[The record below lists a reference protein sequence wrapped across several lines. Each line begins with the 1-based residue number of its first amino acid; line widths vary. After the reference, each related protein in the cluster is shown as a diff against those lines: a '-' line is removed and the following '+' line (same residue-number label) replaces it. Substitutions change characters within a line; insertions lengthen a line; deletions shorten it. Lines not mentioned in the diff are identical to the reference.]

1 MVGTRETSTTYM
13 SNINLI
19 AEKAL
24 LERQKLPE
32 AIAKGMYKPSYDGL
46 GLGNIAALALDWLCP
61 EAPKLS
67 DRTALPIFNPELL
80 GVKSVTDAWQ
90 DWQQQAPIK
99 HVVLLILDALGYD
112 QLQTLMSEGDTPKL
126 AEACKKKQAFFMP
139 ATSVFPTTTV
149 TALTSAATAYAPA
162 QHGLIGTHVYF
173 QEIGGAVNL
182 IGFRPSVSPTSTPYL
197 DNQLNPDTLIPVP
210 NIYLRMEK
218 AGVNVE
224 IINYHYF
231 KNSSISRFTSAGSSA
246 GTDGFVGYLTAPD
259 AFSQLR
265 SRLLLK
271 QFQNHNPSFT
281 YLYIPNIDTLAHR
294 YQPLSPNYRAEVAAI
309 DFSLHR
315 ELFAPLTGRSDT
327 VLLLVADH
335 GQIPV
340 SPEKI
345 IWLEKHPMLMENL
358 FLQTGGSRY
367 QYLHIRKGKEI
378 IVADYVRENLAEKI
392 LFLWKD
398 KAIALGLLGLSG
410 ENISDINDERI
421 GDAIL
426 LPKDGWV
433 CFDGEEGKHPVGI
446 HGGLSREE
454 MLIPFLA
461 YRF

>member
-1 MVGTRETSTTYM
+1 M
-13 SNINLI
+13 SNINSI

-32 AIAKGMYKPSYDGL
+32 AIAPGMYKPSYDGL

-61 EAPKLS
+61 EAPILS
-67 DRTALPIFNPELL
+67 DRTALPRFNPELL
-80 GVKSVTDAWQ
+80 GVKSVTDAWK

-112 QLQTLMSEGDTPKL
+112 QLQTLMNEGDTPRL
-126 AEACKKKQAFFMP
+126 AEACRKKQAFFMP

-182 IGFRPSVSPTSTPYL
+182 IGFRPSISPTSTTYL
-197 DNQLNPDTLIPVP
+197 DTQLNPDTLIPVP
-210 NIYLRMEK
+210 NMYLRMEK

-224 IINYHYF
+224 IINYYQF

-246 GTDGFVGYLTAPD
+246 GTDGFIGYLTAPD

-265 SRLLLK
+265 SRLERLPLGESRLLLK
-271 QFQNHNPSFT
+271 YQSQNHNPSFT

-315 ELFAPLTGRSDT
+315 ELFAP
-327 VLLLVADH
+327 
-335 GQIPV
+335 
-340 SPEKI
+340 
-345 IWLEKHPMLMENL
+345 
-358 FLQTGGSRY
+358 
-367 QYLHIRKGKEI
+367 
-378 IVADYVRENLAEKI
+378 
-392 LFLWKD
+392 
-398 KAIALGLLGLSG
+398 
-410 ENISDINDERI
+410 
-421 GDAIL
+421 
-426 LPKDGWV
+426 
-433 CFDGEEGKHPVGI
+433 
-446 HGGLSREE
+446 
-454 MLIPFLA
+454 
-461 YRF
+461 

>member
-1 MVGTRETSTTYM
+1 M
-13 SNINLI
+13 SDIHLI
-19 AEKAL
+19 AEQAL
-24 LERQKLPE
+24 VERQKLPQTFGVE
-32 AIAKGMYKPSYDGL
+32 MYKPSYDGL
-46 GLGNIAALALDWLCP
+46 GLANIAALAVDFLCP
-61 EAPKLS
+61 EAPVLS
-67 DRTALPIFNPELL
+67 KQNPVPTFRPELL
-80 GVKSVTDAWQ
+80 GVKSVTDAWNS
-90 DWQQQAPIK
+90 WRSQAPIK

-112 QLQTLMSEGDTPKL
+112 QLITLMNAGDTPRL
-126 AEACKKKQAFFMP
+126 AEACRKEQAFFMP

-197 DNQLNPDTLIPVP
+197 DTQLNPDNLIPVP

-224 IINYHYF
+224 IINYYQF
-231 KNSSISRFTSAGSSA
+231 KNSSISRFTSAESSA
-246 GTDGFVGYLTAPD
+246 GKDNFVGYLTPAD
-259 AFSQLR
+259 ALSQLR
-265 SRLLLK
+265 SRCESLVS
-271 QFQNHNPSFT
+271 HNPSFT

-315 ELFAPLTGRSDT
+315 ELFAPLAGRSDT

-340 SPEKI
+340 YPENI
-345 IWLEKHPMLMENL
+345 IWLEKHPTLTENL
-358 FLQTGGSRY
+358 LIQTGGSRY
-367 QYLHIRKGKEI
+367 QYLHIRKGKEVK
-378 IVADYVRENLAEKI
+378 VADYIGENLADKM
-392 LFLWKD
+392 LFLWKEQ
-398 KAIALGLLGLSG
+398 AIALGLLGLTG
-410 ENISDINDERI
+410 ENLSDINDERI
-421 GDAIL
+421 GDAII
-426 LPKDGWV
+426 LPKDGYV
-433 CFDGEEGKHPVGI
+433 CFDDATKKHPVGI
-446 HGGLSREE
+446 HGGLSRAE